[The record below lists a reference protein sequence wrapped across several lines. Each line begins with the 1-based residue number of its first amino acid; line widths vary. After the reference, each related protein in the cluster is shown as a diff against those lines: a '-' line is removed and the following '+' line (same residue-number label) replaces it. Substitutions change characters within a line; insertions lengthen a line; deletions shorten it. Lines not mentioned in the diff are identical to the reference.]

1 MLPQTTR
8 RLTSAMHIV
17 YAFYFSKFF
26 LKLHNNIGIIMIIIY
41 QVGGTLLD
49 NYKDKVTMNVILL
62 AGKILLSSGA
72 EVSRVEDTMRRIAIC
87 MGYYNSQG
95 YVINVFIN
103 FSLSEEHDTRIL
115 RIDKNSTNLL
125 KIFQVNNISR
135 KLTDNQLAIEEA
147 FEALKNIDRS
157 NLSIPLW
164 KKVIAAGIISLS
176 FLYLQGGTW
185 SDAITTI
192 IAGAI
197 GFLIVEYMQSKS
209 LTMFIP
215 EFVGS
220 FILGTTVIFGSEL
233 FQVNQS
239 FGPAMIASVMPI
251 VPGVLI
257 TTAIQDLFSRHMLM
271 FTAKF
276 LEALVIAFAIGSGIA
291 IAYLIF

>member
-1 MLPQTTR
+1 M
-8 RLTSAMHIV
+8 
-17 YAFYFSKFF
+17 
-26 LKLHNNIGIIMIIIY
+26 NEN
-41 QVGGTLLD
+41 
-49 NYKDKVTMNVILL
+49 KDKLTVSVILL

-115 RIDKNSTNLL
+115 RINKNSTNLL
-125 KIFQVNNISR
+125 KIFQVNSISR
-135 KLTDNQLAIEEA
+135 QLTSNQLSIDQAYIL
-147 FEALKNIDRS
+147 LKNIDRT

-164 KKVIAAGIISLS
+164 KKVMAAGIISLS

-185 SDAITTI
+185 ADAITTI
-192 IAGAI
+192 IAGSI

-220 FILGTTVIFGSEL
+220 FVLGMLVILGSNL
-233 FQVNQS
+233 FNVNKM
-239 FGPAMIASVMPI
+239 FGPAMIAAVMPI

-257 TTAIQDLFSRHMLM
+257 TTAIQDLFGRHMLM

-291 IAYLIF
+291 ISYLIF

>member
-1 MLPQTTR
+1 M
-8 RLTSAMHIV
+8 SE
-17 YAFYFSKFF
+17 
-26 LKLHNNIGIIMIIIY
+26 N
-41 QVGGTLLD
+41 
-49 NYKDKVTMNVILL
+49 KDKLTVSVILL

-115 RIDKNSTNLL
+115 RINKNSTNLL
-125 KIFQVNNISR
+125 KIFQVNSISR
-135 KLTDNQLAIEEA
+135 QLTSNQLSIDQAYIL
-147 FEALKNIDRS
+147 LKNIDRA

-164 KKVIAAGIISLS
+164 KKVMAAGIISLS

-185 SDAITTI
+185 ADAISTI
-192 IAGAI
+192 IAGSI

-220 FILGTTVIFGSEL
+220 FVLGMLVILGSNL
-233 FQVNQS
+233 FNVNKM
-239 FGPAMIASVMPI
+239 FGPAMIAAVMPI

-257 TTAIQDLFSRHMLM
+257 TTAIQDLFGRHMLM

>member
-1 MLPQTTR
+1 M
-8 RLTSAMHIV
+8 SE
-17 YAFYFSKFF
+17 
-26 LKLHNNIGIIMIIIY
+26 N
-41 QVGGTLLD
+41 
-49 NYKDKVTMNVILL
+49 KDKLTVSVILL

-115 RIDKNSTNLL
+115 RINKNSTNLL
-125 KIFQVNNISR
+125 KIFQVNSISR
-135 KLTDNQLAIEEA
+135 QLTSNQLSIDQAYIL
-147 FEALKNIDRS
+147 LKNIDRT

-164 KKVIAAGIISLS
+164 KKVMAAGIISLS

-185 SDAITTI
+185 ADAITTI
-192 IAGAI
+192 IAGSI

-220 FILGTTVIFGSEL
+220 FVLGMLVILGSNL
-233 FQVNQS
+233 FNVNKM
-239 FGPAMIASVMPI
+239 FGPAMIAAVMPI

-257 TTAIQDLFSRHMLM
+257 TTAIQDLFGRHMLM

>member
-1 MLPQTTR
+1 M
-8 RLTSAMHIV
+8 SE
-17 YAFYFSKFF
+17 
-26 LKLHNNIGIIMIIIY
+26 N
-41 QVGGTLLD
+41 
-49 NYKDKVTMNVILL
+49 KDKLTVSVILL

-115 RIDKNSTNLL
+115 RINKNSTNLL
-125 KIFQVNNISR
+125 KIFQVNSISR
-135 KLTDNQLAIEEA
+135 QLTSNQLSIDQAYIL
-147 FEALKNIDRS
+147 LKNIDRT

-164 KKVIAAGIISLS
+164 KKVMAAGIISLS

-185 SDAITTI
+185 ADSITTI
-192 IAGAI
+192 IAGSI
-197 GFLIVEYMQSKS
+197 CFLIVEYMQSKS

-220 FILGTTVIFGSEL
+220 FVLGMLVILGSNL
-233 FQVNQS
+233 FNVNKM
-239 FGPAMIASVMPI
+239 FGPAMIAAVMPI

-257 TTAIQDLFSRHMLM
+257 TTAIQDLFGRHMLM

-291 IAYLIF
+291 ISYLIF

>member
-1 MLPQTTR
+1 M
-8 RLTSAMHIV
+8 SE
-17 YAFYFSKFF
+17 
-26 LKLHNNIGIIMIIIY
+26 N
-41 QVGGTLLD
+41 
-49 NYKDKVTMNVILL
+49 KDKLTISVILL

-115 RIDKNSTNLL
+115 RKNKNSTNLL
-125 KIFQVNNISR
+125 KIFQVNSISR
-135 KLTDNQLAIEEA
+135 KLTSNQLSIDQAYIL
-147 FEALKNIDRS
+147 LKNIDHT

-164 KKVIAAGIISLS
+164 KKVMAAGVISLS

-192 IAGAI
+192 IAGSI

-220 FILGTTVIFGSEL
+220 FVLGMLVILGSDL
-233 FQVNQS
+233 FNVNKM
-239 FGPAMIASVMPI
+239 FGPAMIAAVMPI

-257 TTAIQDLFSRHMLM
+257 TTAIQDLFGRHMLM

>member
-1 MLPQTTR
+1 
-8 RLTSAMHIV
+8 
-17 YAFYFSKFF
+17 
-26 LKLHNNIGIIMIIIY
+26 MIIIY

-103 FSLSEEHDTRIL
+103 FSLSEEHDTRIF

>member
-1 MLPQTTR
+1 MDST
-8 RLTSAMHIV
+8 
-17 YAFYFSKFF
+17 
-26 LKLHNNIGIIMIIIY
+26 
-41 QVGGTLLD
+41 
-49 NYKDKVTMNVILL
+49 KDKLTIQAILL

-72 EVSRVEDTMRRIAIC
+72 EVSRVEDTMRRMAIC
-87 MGYYNSQG
+87 MGYYHSQG

-115 RIDKNSTNLL
+115 RIDKNITNLL
-125 KIFQVNNISR
+125 KIYQVNSISR
-135 KLTDNQLAIEEA
+135 QLTSNHISIEEA
-147 FEALKNIDRS
+147 YQQLSNIEHS
-157 NLSIPLW
+157 TVSISLW
-164 KKVIAAGIISLS
+164 KKVVAAGIISLC

-185 SDAITTI
+185 PEMFTTL
-192 IAGAI
+192 IAGAT
-197 GFLIVEYMQSKS
+197 GFCIVEFMQSKS

-220 FILGTTVIFGSEL
+220 FVLGAIIILGSHIFHIE
-233 FQVNQS
+233 NT

-257 TTAIQDLFSRHMLM
+257 TTAIQDLFARHMLM

-291 IAYLIF
+291 IAYVTF

>member
-1 MLPQTTR
+1 
-8 RLTSAMHIV
+8 
-17 YAFYFSKFF
+17 
-26 LKLHNNIGIIMIIIY
+26 
-41 QVGGTLLD
+41 
-49 NYKDKVTMNVILL
+49 
-62 AGKILLSSGA
+62 
-72 EVSRVEDTMRRIAIC
+72 
-87 MGYYNSQG
+87 
-95 YVINVFIN
+95 
-103 FSLSEEHDTRIL
+103 
-115 RIDKNSTNLL
+115 
-125 KIFQVNNISR
+125 
-135 KLTDNQLAIEEA
+135 
-147 FEALKNIDRS
+147 
-157 NLSIPLW
+157 
-164 KKVIAAGIISLS
+164 ISLS

-220 FILGTTVIFGSEL
+220 FILFTKVIFGSVLFQVILSFLSTIIDFFFSFLFFVLLIHTVIFLSEL

-239 FGPAMIASVMPI
+239 CAPAFIASVMPI
-251 VPGVLI
+251 VSGLLI
-257 TTAIQDLFSRHMLM
+257 TTAIQDLFSTHMLM

>member
-1 MLPQTTR
+1 M
-8 RLTSAMHIV
+8 SE
-17 YAFYFSKFF
+17 
-26 LKLHNNIGIIMIIIY
+26 N
-41 QVGGTLLD
+41 
-49 NYKDKVTMNVILL
+49 KDKLTVSVILL

-115 RIDKNSTNLL
+115 RINKNSTNLL
-125 KIFQVNNISR
+125 KIFQVNSISR
-135 KLTDNQLAIEEA
+135 QLTSNQLSIDQAYIL
-147 FEALKNIDRS
+147 LKNIDRA
-157 NLSIPLW
+157 NLSILLW
-164 KKVIAAGIISLS
+164 KKVMAAGIISLS

-185 SDAITTI
+185 ADAITTI
-192 IAGAI
+192 IAGSI

-220 FILGTTVIFGSEL
+220 FVLGMLVILGSNL
-233 FQVNQS
+233 FNVNKM
-239 FGPAMIASVMPI
+239 FGPAMIAAVMPI

-257 TTAIQDLFSRHMLM
+257 TTAIQDLFGRHMLM

>member
-1 MLPQTTR
+1 
-8 RLTSAMHIV
+8 MHIV